1 MNNSQSALSNPPL
14 TNGLGVPNSL
24 TNSQSAA
31 KPKRWDRGL
40 REATHQDDETA
51 QKQQARLRLLQG
63 HQRSTKP
70 LPQRIRILR
79 EHLQLCL
86 DIGCKGQIIDDAKH
100 ELYKDESKLKSYAL
114 SGLAKSMAGQD
125 LADLQNW
132 VTQCLN
138 AGISDEDNDVVKA
151 QEMIAAWKTNPSM
164 LTTKIAQKQK
174 KELQQQLFTAAKQ
187 SDIDTIVAITQKVAN
202 WPQMRDPTGRSLI
215 DVARSRENQELV
227 QLLQNLQAEALPT
240 KRQLRSTFGGPQ
252 LPRPKDFSPKPTA
265 SSPKQ
270 SAQGSEKN
278 DISNV
283 AVSLGS
289 DITQRDETTNLNNE
303 ASGSEPL
310 ARQLECSPKERA
322 NSVRESTAKVSNE
335 KSGVKK
341 MQNAVERIASEAKP
355 EPTIGSSAA
364 RILAR
369 QRARASPRS
378 FGRAS
383 ASPSPAKP
391 VATSSPY
398 VDKSKRGQLTEI
410 SPAQVQEDICEDR
423 LQTAGSFCPT
433 DPHLVLETR
442 EQTNSPREA
451 HEASHRPKSKS
462 GPTLE
467 TNVQLPKLRP
477 IDPSLLVQMDPMPSS
492 TSMAAN
498 SNIATSGDDLKS
510 ASEANIARKSK
521 SQTKDIFPEKQ
532 TLDGI
537 EESVEESEKVNRKR
551 LSEPKDNESNA
562 NQAEEPASEVPKVP
576 DAKFGQHMLTSGS
589 LRANTHEKF
598 ELRSNATTPK
608 VAPLSAMGIR
618 GDRVKEAVI
627 GLETGQKTIRD
638 YGVAKVIE
646 CDGNATPTSSMVQ
659 KSSMLP
665 PQSNTNSGTGSSFK
679 GY

>member
-187 SDIDTIVAITQKVAN
+187 SDIDTIVEITQKVAN

-240 KRQLRSTFGGPQ
+240 KRQLSRLSAGRNF
-252 LPRPKDFSPKPTA
+252 LDPK
-265 SSPKQ
+265 
-270 SAQGSEKN
+270 
-278 DISNV
+278 
-283 AVSLGS
+283 
-289 DITQRDETTNLNNE
+289 
-303 ASGSEPL
+303 
-310 ARQLECSPKERA
+310 
-322 NSVRESTAKVSNE
+322 
-335 KSGVKK
+335 
-341 MQNAVERIASEAKP
+341 
-355 EPTIGSSAA
+355 
-364 RILAR
+364 ILVPNR
-369 QRARASPRS
+369 LR
-378 FGRAS
+378 
-383 ASPSPAKP
+383 
-391 VATSSPY
+391 
-398 VDKSKRGQLTEI
+398 
-410 SPAQVQEDICEDR
+410 QVQSR
-423 LQTAGSFCPT
+423 
-433 DPHLVLETR
+433 V
-442 EQTNSPREA
+442 PRE
-451 HEASHRPKSKS
+451 
-462 GPTLE
+462 
-467 TNVQLPKLRP
+467 V
-477 IDPSLLVQMDPMPSS
+477 
-492 TSMAAN
+492 
-498 SNIATSGDDLKS
+498 
-510 ASEANIARKSK
+510 RK
-521 SQTKDIFPEKQ
+521 
-532 TLDGI
+532 
-537 EESVEESEKVNRKR
+537 
-551 LSEPKDNESNA
+551 
-562 NQAEEPASEVPKVP
+562 
-576 DAKFGQHMLTSGS
+576 
-589 LRANTHEKF
+589 
-598 ELRSNATTPK
+598 
-608 VAPLSAMGIR
+608 
-618 GDRVKEAVI
+618 
-627 GLETGQKTIRD
+627 
-638 YGVAKVIE
+638 
-646 CDGNATPTSSMVQ
+646 
-659 KSSMLP
+659 
-665 PQSNTNSGTGSSFK
+665 
-679 GY
+679 